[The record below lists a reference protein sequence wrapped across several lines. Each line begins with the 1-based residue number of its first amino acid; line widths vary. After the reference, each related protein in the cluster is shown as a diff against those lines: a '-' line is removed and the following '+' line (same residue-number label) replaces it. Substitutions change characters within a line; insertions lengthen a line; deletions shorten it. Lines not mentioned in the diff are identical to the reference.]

1 MRDTILARFA
11 AQVAERG
18 DRVALRTVV
27 AGGSAADAT
36 LTWRGWAQASRELA
50 AALVAAEIGVG
61 GRVAILAGNRPL
73 WPIADLGA
81 LSAGLVTVGVYPT
94 SAPPQVAAL
103 LADAAA
109 RVVVVDR
116 AEQLASVLAARPLPP
131 TLRLVVCEDEGAA
144 AAVPPSRNGDAP
156 VVSWRALLER
166 GRAALRDASVAA
178 ALDRRLAAVG
188 PDDLAALIYTSG
200 STGVP
205 KGACLSHRYLLASAD
220 SVRETLGLT
229 ADDTTLSFLPF
240 SHAAE
245 RIFGL
250 YVRVHCGIEATLVE
264 DHLRLWDV
272 ARLVAPTLFGGL
284 PRFYEKAGAALRAA
298 EAAAAPADR
307 ARWTR
312 AQALGRERSALRRD
326 GRPVPEALE
335 RAWAESVAPARAHV
349 AALFGHRL
357 RLATSGGATLPREV
371 AEHLDAL
378 GVTVLGA
385 YGLTEHLCVA
395 MNRPGRHAFDSVGPL
410 MPGTEARVA
419 EDGELLVQRS
429 ALTFDGYLGRPDET
443 AAAFTP
449 DGRWLRTGDLASLGA
464 DGFLRVTGRA
474 KELIALSNGKKVA
487 PLPIEARLSA
497 DEWIAQAV
505 LVGEGRSY
513 VSALLA
519 LRRAAVERWAATERL
534 ALDYPALLRHPAV
547 RARVQRAVDA
557 VNAGLSRPEQV
568 KRFALLE
575 RELTVEEG
583 ELTPTLKVRRA
594 EVAAR
599 YADACATLYDLV
611 EERA

>member
-36 LTWRGWAQASRELA
+36 LTWRAWAAASRELA
-50 AALVAAEIGVG
+50 AALVDAGVEAG

-81 LSAGLVTVGVYPT
+81 LAAGLVTVGVYPT
-94 SAPPQVAAL
+94 SAPAQVATL
-103 LADAAA
+103 LADAGA

-116 AEQLASVLAARPLPP
+116 AEQLATVLAAPLPA
-131 TLRLVVCEDEGAA
+131 TLRLVVCEDEDAVAA
-144 AAVPPSRNGDAP
+144 LPPSRNGDAP
-156 VVSWRALLER
+156 VVSWRALLAR
-166 GRAALRDASVAA
+166 GRAALGDAALVA
-178 ALDRRLAAVG
+178 ALDRRLAAVR

-220 SVRETLGLT
+220 SVREALGLT

-250 YVRVHCGIEATLVE
+250 YVRVHCGMEATLVE
-264 DHLRLWDV
+264 DHQRLWDV
-272 ARLVAPTLFGGL
+272 ARLVRPTLFGGL
-284 PRFYEKAGAALRAA
+284 PRFYEKACAALRAA
-298 EAAAAPADR
+298 ETAAPPAERRRWAR
-307 ARWTR
+307 AVE
-312 AQALGRERSALRRD
+312 LGRRRSALRRA
-326 GRPVPEALE
+326 GAPVPAALE
-335 RAWAESVAPARAHV
+335 EEWAACAAPARAQL
-349 AALFGHRL
+349 AALFGDRL
-357 RLATSGGATLPREV
+357 RLATSGGATLPQAV

-395 MNRPGRHAFDSVGPL
+395 MNRPERHAFDSVGPL

-419 EDGELLVQRS
+419 EDGELLVRRG

-443 AAAFTP
+443 TAAFTP
-449 DGRWLRTGDLASLGA
+449 DGRWLRTGDLAALDA

-505 LVGEGRSY
+505 LVGEGRHY
-513 VSALLA
+513 VGALLA
-519 LRRAAVERWAATERL
+519 LRRPAVEAWAAAAGLER
-534 ALDYPALLRHPAV
+534 DWPALLAHPAV

-557 VNAGLSRPEQV
+557 VNAALSRPEQV

-575 RELTVEEG
+575 RELTVEDG

-599 YADACATLYDLV
+599 YADACAALYDLV